1 MPSLEYDYTTLGHV
15 TIDVLADSKRQP
27 GGTAFYGALQAA
39 RLGLRTLIL
48 TRGCAREI
56 EEMLEPYAG
65 ELDLRVLPA
74 RQTTTLET
82 WGEGSARRQRLRAW
96 AGPLAPDVA
105 VDTSILHLAPV
116 AREIPTTWRGR
127 AEFVGLTPQG
137 LARRWDAADGE
148 ITVLAPEQAGA
159 AGTDTRPHLADPAG
173 AGPAAG
179 DRAALELAERC
190 RAIVVSEHEHA
201 ACAALIDAGL
211 GAGALVA
218 ITAGAEPNTLLLP
231 DGRESKLAVP
241 RVEDARDD
249 LGAGDVFAAA
259 FFVAL
264 AEGRELEPAVA
275 FANAAAAVRMQGIG
289 AQAIGERPA
298 IEAEAQAGASSPGR
312 L

>member
-1 MPSLEYDYTTLGHV
+1 LRYDYTTLGHV
-15 TIDVLADSKRQP
+15 TIDVLADGTRQP

-48 TRGCAREI
+48 TRGRAGEI
-56 EEMLEPYAG
+56 EELLEPYAA
-65 ELDLRVLPA
+65 ELELRVLPA
-74 RQTTTLET
+74 PHTTTLET
-82 WGEGSARRQRLRAW
+82 EGEGSTRRQRLLAW
-96 AGPLAPDVA
+96 AGRLPADLEL
-105 VDTSILHLAPV
+105 DTAILHLAPV

-137 LARRWDAADGE
+137 LARRWEAADGE
-148 ITVLAPEQAGA
+148 ITVLAPERPGA
-159 AGTDTRPHLADPAG
+159 AGMRPLPPVPVG

-179 DRAALELAERC
+179 EGAALELAGRC

-201 ACAALIDAGL
+201 ACAALIDAGR

-218 ITAGAEPNTLLLP
+218 ITAGAEPNTLVLP
-231 DGRESKLAVP
+231 DGRESRLPVP

-249 LGAGDVFAAA
+249 LGAGDVFASA

-264 AEGRELEPAVA
+264 AEGREPEPAVA

-289 AQAIGERPA
+289 AQAIGERRA